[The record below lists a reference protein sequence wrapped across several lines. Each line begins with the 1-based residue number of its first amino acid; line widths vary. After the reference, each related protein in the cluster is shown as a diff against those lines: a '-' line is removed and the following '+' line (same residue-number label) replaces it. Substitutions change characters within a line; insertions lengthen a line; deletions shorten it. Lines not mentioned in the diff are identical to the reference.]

1 MYVQEGIILG
11 VSEMWRFFPM
21 IKTSIRNKLIVL
33 LLIITIVPFGSSIVI
48 TYLYTKNSI
57 EEQVVAE
64 SKNLLYQGKV
74 NLESYIN
81 ELDDLTLSLYNNP
94 DFINFMRNPDQ
105 GDDYLTIGIVKNVVQ
120 TILYTGDTINGVRIS
135 FRDEDRV
142 IKATKRSNVIFSS
155 KKNEEDKE
163 AFLRAE
169 RSPYNMYIEPDFPQ
183 KENEIKRSR
192 NIVTIHRAFRNIP
205 DDEVLAYISLE
216 ISPDK
221 IINLSRNLYTGEK
234 EEFYLLTPGGEMIY
248 SSDLDVTDDQN
259 NQKWIKR
266 IVGEE
271 KSEGTMEWKED
282 GFNGVIMYDQLPLS
296 AGGWILAKRVSY
308 ANLYESAFSVAKIN
322 ILFGILGL
330 TLVVLATLFVSFKIT
345 SPIRVLLRNI
355 QEVEKGNMDVR
366 LPAFGSDEIGLL
378 GFRFQQMIERIN
390 TLINRE
396 YKLELENKNNQLKV
410 LQSQINPHF
419 LYNALQSIG
428 TVALKNKVPQVYT
441 LITYLSKIMRYGMN
455 MEEDMVPL
463 DKEINYTKAFLLLQ
477 KERFGD
483 HLDYRITVEEGVR
496 EAQVPKMILQPIIE
510 NYFKHGFDIRDGVGR
525 IELDCRSVDDHL
537 IITVRDNGIG
547 VTTQRLEEV
556 YAHFKAAALN
566 KIGESTNIGL
576 KNVYVRLKLYYDDQA
591 ALHLENS
598 DEGGFKVT
606 MELPI
611 EREDE

>member
-1 MYVQEGIILG
+1 ML
-11 VSEMWRFFPM
+11 
-21 IKTSIRNKLIVL
+21 KTSIRNKLIVL
-33 LLIITIVPFGSSIVI
+33 LLITTIVPFGSSIVI

-64 SKNLLYQGKV
+64 SRNLLYQGKI

-81 ELDDLTLSLYNNP
+81 ELNDLTLSLYNNP
-94 DFINFMRNPDQ
+94 DFINYMRNPDQ
-105 GDDYLTIGIVKNVVQ
+105 GNDYLSIGIVKNVVQ

-135 FRDEDRV
+135 FTEDDRV
-142 IKATKRSNVIFSS
+142 ISATKRSTVVFSS
-155 KKNEEDKE
+155 AGKNTNEE

-169 RSPYNMYIEPDFPQ
+169 RSPYNMYIEPEFPQ
-183 KENEIKRSR
+183 QENEIKRSR
-192 NIVTIHRAFRNIP
+192 NIITVHRAFRNIP
-205 DDEVLAYISLE
+205 DDEVLAYISLD
-216 ISPDK
+216 ISPEK
-221 IINLSRNLYTGEK
+221 IIDLSRNLYIGGK
-234 EEFYLLTPGGEMIY
+234 EEFYLLTPQGEMIY
-248 SSDLDVTDDQN
+248 GSDLDVTDDKN
-259 NQKWIKR
+259 NQQWIKQ
-266 IVGEE
+266 IVEE
-271 KSEGTMEWKED
+271 KEGEGTLEWKED
-282 GFNGVIMYDQLPLS
+282 AFNGVIMYDQLPLS

-355 QEVEKGNMDVR
+355 QQVEKGNMNVQF
-366 LPAFGSDEIGLL
+366 PSFGTDEIGLL

-463 DKEINYTKAFLLLQ
+463 KKEISYTKAFLLLQ
-477 KERFGD
+477 KERFGKN
-483 HLDYRITVEEGVR
+483 LDYSVEVDDSIR
-496 EAQVPKMILQPIIE
+496 DAAVPKMILQPIIE
-510 NYFKHGFDIRDGVGR
+510 NYFKHGFDIRDGIGR
-525 IELDCRSVDDHL
+525 VELVCRREDEELV
-537 IITVRDNGIG
+537 ITVRDNGIG
-547 VTTQRLEEV
+547 VTDERLEEV
-556 YAHFKAAALN
+556 YEHFKASVLN
-566 KIGESTNIGL
+566 KIGEATNIGL

-591 ALHLENS
+591 ILLLENPDGGGFMVTMKLPMKMEGDS
-598 DEGGFKVT
+598 DESNHH
-606 MELPI
+606 
-611 EREDE
+611 

>member
-1 MYVQEGIILG
+1 ML
-11 VSEMWRFFPM
+11 
-21 IKTSIRNKLIVL
+21 KTSIRNKLIVL
-33 LLIITIVPFGSSIVI
+33 LLITTIVPFGSSIVI

-64 SKNLLYQGKV
+64 SRNLLYQGKI

-81 ELDDLTLSLYNNP
+81 ELNDLTLSLYNNP
-94 DFINFMRNPDQ
+94 DFINYMRNPDQ
-105 GDDYLTIGIVKNVVQ
+105 GNDYLSIGIVKNVVQ

-135 FRDEDRV
+135 FTEDDRV
-142 IKATKRSNVIFSS
+142 ISATKRSTVVFSS
-155 KKNEEDKE
+155 AGKNTNEE

-169 RSPYNMYIEPDFPQ
+169 RSPYNMYIEPEFPQ
-183 KENEIKRSR
+183 QENEIKRSR
-192 NIVTIHRAFRNIP
+192 NIITVHRAFRNIP
-205 DDEVLAYISLE
+205 DDEVLAYISLD
-216 ISPDK
+216 ISPEK
-221 IINLSRNLYTGEK
+221 IIDLSRNLYIGGK
-234 EEFYLLTPGGEMIY
+234 EEFYLLTPQGEMIY
-248 SSDLDVTDDQN
+248 GSDLDVTDDKN
-259 NQKWIKR
+259 NQQWIKQ
-266 IVGEE
+266 IVEE
-271 KSEGTMEWKED
+271 KEGEGTLEWKED
-282 GFNGVIMYDQLPLS
+282 AFNGVIMYDQLPLS

-355 QEVEKGNMDVR
+355 QQVEKGNMNVQF
-366 LPAFGSDEIGLL
+366 PSFGTDEIGLL

-463 DKEINYTKAFLLLQ
+463 KKEISYTKAFLLLQ
-477 KERFGD
+477 KERFGKN
-483 HLDYRITVEEGVR
+483 LDYSVEVDDSIR
-496 EAQVPKMILQPIIE
+496 DAAVPKMILQPIIE
-510 NYFKHGFDIRDGVGR
+510 NYFKHGFDIRDGIGR
-525 IELDCRSVDDHL
+525 IELVCRREDEELV
-537 IITVRDNGIG
+537 ITVRDNGIG
-547 VTTQRLEEV
+547 VTDERLEEV
-556 YAHFKAAALN
+556 YEHFKASVLN
-566 KIGESTNIGL
+566 KIGEATNIGL

-591 ALHLENS
+591 ILLLENPDGGGFMVTMKLPMKMEGDS
-598 DEGGFKVT
+598 DESNHH
-606 MELPI
+606 
-611 EREDE
+611 